1 MSFIYKAEHL
11 LKDNGIVGPEK
22 LSMMKLEQFLLDLA
36 RISTTAGLHYHICID
51 GKNSEWGLKYH
62 RLWKQPPRAPP

>member
-51 GKNSEWGLKYH
+51 GKNSECVSKVVH
-62 RLWKQPPRAPP
+62 